1 MVRRRRWAVIW
12 PPLPNRP
19 SGGCCG
25 LRFETPYDRWLPPDD
40 IKFSWPRLHS
50 PNVNGGEA
58 SLDVIIIIELWA
70 TSDFQESLDGNRGRL
85 VTLERQMTTRK
96 SLAWVYEVSNLMH
109 STRERAPTQA
119 KDIYTDTLRVSREG
133 GSM

>member
-1 MVRRRRWAVIW
+1 M
-12 PPLPNRP
+12 
-19 SGGCCG
+19 
-25 LRFETPYDRWLPPDD
+25 
-40 IKFSWPRLHS
+40 
-50 PNVNGGEA
+50 NGGEA

>member
-1 MVRRRRWAVIW
+1 MGSDLATTADPAIRRVLWFAGR
-12 PPLPNRP
+12 N
-19 SGGCCG
+19 
-25 LRFETPYDRWLPPDD
+25 TTYDRWLPPED

-96 SLAWVYEVSNLMH
+96 SLAWV
-109 STRERAPTQA
+109 
-119 KDIYTDTLRVSREG
+119 
-133 GSM
+133 